1 MQFSMAVIVDRL
13 PMVDLKHSGL
23 KFALDSLK
31 SSLEHTT
38 ELSDTCT
45 HDDDTN

>member
-23 KFALDSLK
+23 KLALDSLK

>member
-1 MQFSMAVIVDRL
+1 MAVIVDRL

-23 KFALDSLK
+23 KFTSDSLK
-31 SSLEHTT
+31 SWLEHTT